1 MECVQGRAGLVQAVE
16 SYHMWPEGPMFES
29 RSPRIAQ
36 ARIRLATNTLPQTP
50 YRAGALCTGYAPME
64 CVQGWR
70 TIMFPQ
76 IRYTSKQNHLKHI
89 SNHASV
95 SDTYTLSISAIHSTL
110 QCVNKRVQSTEA
122 KTWSHEH
129 QEKRGTFNSTNNI
142 YVEYW
147 IKIPFKNPR
156 VKVYVW

>member
-1 MECVQGRAGLVQAVE
+1 MLGHFVDNGPLENFANMCTCLGRAGLVQAVE

-95 SDTYTLSISAIHSTL
+95 SDTYTLSISVIHSTL

-122 KTWSHEH
+122 KHMITRAAR
-129 QEKRGTFNSTNNI
+129 EKRYI
-142 YVEYW
+142 
-147 IKIPFKNPR
+147 
-156 VKVYVW
+156 